1 MNEIILAIEDVLNI
15 MEENYFVLTNTFQE
29 SHYYF
34 EYRDTCISLVTP
46 HKGTDFKYMIRAE
59 KKIDFDK
66 WGNAQYEEFFSSEK
80 ELIEIL
86 QDLKQLKRYVDLETL
101 LFEISIEKRNQ
112 HTSST
117 DELTLVIHP
126 ATKEALFLEENIS
139 FLNQLK
145 GFSIST
151 DNLFENLYEFSIL
164 KK

>member
-1 MNEIILAIEDVLNI
+1 MHKTILAIEDVLNI
-15 MEENYFVLTNTFQE
+15 MEEKDFVLTNVFQE

-34 EYRDTCISLVTP
+34 DHGDTCISLVTP
-46 HKGTDFKYMIRAE
+46 HEGTDLKYMIRAE

-86 QDLKQLKRYVDLETL
+86 QNIKHLKRYVDIETL

-112 HTSST
+112 HISST
-117 DELTLVIHP
+117 DELTLIVHP

-145 GFSIST
+145 TFNIST
-151 DNLFENLYEFSIL
+151 DSLFENLYEFSIF
-164 KK
+164 